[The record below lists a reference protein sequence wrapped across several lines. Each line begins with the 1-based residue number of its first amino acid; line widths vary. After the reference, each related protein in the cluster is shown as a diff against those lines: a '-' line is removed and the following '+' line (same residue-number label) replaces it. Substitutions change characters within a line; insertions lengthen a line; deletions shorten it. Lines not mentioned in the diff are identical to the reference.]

1 MDSLNLQIDSNITKD
16 LDAIQQGQLSLFE
29 LGYNPDVLDC
39 LSSLSNDEVFTSPKL
54 ANQMLDLLP
63 SEIWS
68 NPKATFLDPVC
79 KSGVFLREIVKRLD
93 KGLKNQIP
101 DKQTRINHILKNQV
115 FGIAITGLTALLSR
129 RSVYCSKIA
138 NSPLSI
144 CEEFDNDMG
153 NIIFGAVHH
162 HFKNGKCSECGASQ
176 GVFGNRQGLENHA
189 YAFIHSDRDDV
200 FGELLTMKFDVIIG
214 NPPYQLK
221 DEKDKKRAS
230 ASPIYHYF
238 VEQAKKLNPRYL
250 VMITPSRWFTGGK
263 GLNDFRDSM
272 LNDRRIKEIHD
283 FPNSKDCF
291 DNVAI
296 EGGVNYF
303 LWEKRHDG
311 DCEVFTYDDGHCV
324 SNKKRPLK
332 EKGIDVFIR
341 YNQAINILHK
351 VKNFNEP
358 SFADLISSA
367 KPFGLRTF
375 FKGNNKPYK
384 DKNDN
389 VMLYQN
395 GGIGYI
401 SRENIPKNR
410 EWILKHKVFIS
421 YAYGM
426 GTTEPYQVINT
437 PFYGEPNSICT
448 ETYLLIG
455 PFKNR
460 EICENV
466 ISYMKTKFFRF
477 LIILIKNTQHGTQ
490 KVYQLVPM
498 QDFSRPWTDEQ
509 LYAKYGLS
517 KDEIDFIESMIRPMD
532 NDSDKPKK
540 SRGKKTAQSQLDLES
555 DDE

>member
-1 MDSLNLQIDSNITKD
+1 MDSLNLKIDSNITKD

-63 SEIWS
+63 NELWS

-93 KGLKNQIP
+93 KGLTNQIP

-162 HFKNGKCSECGASQ
+162 HFKDGKCSECGASQ

-214 NPPYQLK
+214 NPPYQL
-221 DEKDKKRAS
+221 DDGGAGAS
-230 ASPIYHYF
+230 AKPIYHLF
-238 VEQAKKLNPRYL
+238 IEQAKKLNPQFL
-250 VMITPSRWFTGGK
+250 IMITPSRWFTGGK
-263 GLNDFRDSM
+263 GLDAFRDSM

-291 DNVAI
+291 DNVVI

-324 SNKKRPLK
+324 SQLKRPLK

-351 VKNFNEP
+351 VIEFSEL
-358 SFADLISSA
+358 SFSDLISSR
-367 KPFGLRTF
+367 KPFGLASNI
-375 FKGNNKPYK
+375 KGNSKPYK
-384 DKNDN
+384 NINDN
-389 VMLYQN
+389 VVLYQN
-395 GGIGYI
+395 GGVGYI
-401 SRENIPKNR
+401 SKSDIPKGT

-455 PFKNR
+455 SFKNR

-477 LIILIKNTQHGTQ
+477 LIVLIKNTQHGTQ

-517 KDEIDFIESMIRPMD
+517 KDEINFIESMIRPMD

-540 SRGKKTAQSQLDLES
+540 LRTKKSKQADLLEGG
-555 DDE
+555 DE

>member
-1 MDSLNLQIDSNITKD
+1 MENSNLQIDSNITKD
-16 LDAIQQGQLSLFE
+16 LDAIHQGQLSPFE

-63 SEIWS
+63 NELWS

-101 DKQTRINHILKNQV
+101 DKQTRINHILKHQV

-129 RSVYCSKIA
+129 RSVYCSKVA

-162 HFKNGKCSECGASQ
+162 HFKDGKCSECGASQ
-176 GVFGNRQGLENHA
+176 EVFGNRDGLENHA

-263 GLNDFRDSM
+263 GLDTFRDSM

-291 DNVAI
+291 DNVEI
-296 EGGVNYF
+296 KGGVNYF

-324 SNKKRPLK
+324 SQLKRPLK
-332 EKGIDVFIR
+332 EKGTDVFIR
-341 YNQAINILHK
+341 FNQAVSILRK
-351 VKNFNEP
+351 LRNKSEK
-358 SFADLISSA
+358 SFGELVSVQT
-367 KPFGLRTF
+367 PFGFLSSFNDYKNKKFENSVSLITS
-375 FKGNNKPYK
+375 KGERF
-384 DKNDN
+384 
-389 VMLYQN
+389 
-395 GGIGYI
+395 I
-401 SRENIPKNR
+401 SREQINR
-410 EWILKHKVFIS
+410 NEHLVDKYKVYIAK
-421 YAYGM
+421 AYGERISSNFWVL
-426 GTTEPYQVINT
+426 GK
-437 PFYGEPNSICT
+437 PFLGDKNSCCT
-448 ETYLLIG
+448 QTYLVVG
-455 PFKNR
+455 AYDDVAT
-460 EICENV
+460 CQNV
-466 ISYMKTKFFRF
+466 ISYMQTRFFRF
-477 LIILIKNTQHGTQ
+477 LVMLKKQTQDAMRGTY
-490 KVYQLVPM
+490 KFVPM
-498 QDFSRPWTDEQ
+498 QDFSKSWTDNE
-509 LYAKYGLS
+509 LYLKYGLNRQEIEYIEYMVREMANENIS
-517 KDEIDFIESMIRPMD
+517 NENNSRAKKAKQADLLEGGDE
-532 NDSDKPKK
+532 
-540 SRGKKTAQSQLDLES
+540 
-555 DDE
+555 

>member
-162 HFKNGKCSECGASQ
+162 HFKDGKCSECGASQ
-176 GVFGNRQGLENHA
+176 EVFGNRQGLENHA

-272 LNDRRIKEIHD
+272 LNDQRIKQIHD
-283 FPNSKDCF
+283 YLNEKDCF
-291 DNVAI
+291 PNQEI
-296 EGGVNYF
+296 KGGVSYF
-303 LWEKRHDG
+303 LWDREYSG
-311 DCEVFTYDDGHCV
+311 DCDIFTYENDKCV
-324 SNKKRPLK
+324 SQAKRPLK
-332 EKGIDVFIR
+332 ENGLDVFIR
-341 YNQAINILHK
+341 YNQAVAILNK
-351 VKNFNEP
+351 VRKFNEP
-358 SFADLISSA
+358 SFNEVISSA
-367 KPFGLRTF
+367 KPFGLRTY

-384 DKNDN
+384 NKNDN
-389 VMLYQN
+389 VILYQN
-395 GGIGYI
+395 GGIGYV
-401 SRENIPKNR
+401 SREEIPNNR
-410 EWILKHKVFIS
+410 DWILRHKVIVP
-421 YAYGM
+421 YAV
-426 GTTEPYQVINT
+426 GTGDGKTDKVNPIYAGIN
-437 PFYGEPNSICT
+437 SACT
-448 ETYLLIG
+448 ETYLVIG
-455 PFKNR
+455 PF
-460 EICENV
+460 ESEDICNNV
-466 ISYMKTKFFRF
+466 ISYINTKFLHFM
-477 LIILIKNTQHGTQ
+477 LTLKKNTQHATRGA
-490 KVYQLVPM
+490 YQFVPM
-498 QDFSRPWTDEQ
+498 QDFSHPWTDEQ

-517 KDEIDFIESMIRPMD
+517 KDEINFIESMIHPMD

-540 SRGKKTAQSQLDLES
+540 SRAKKAKQADLLEN

>member
-1 MDSLNLQIDSNITKD
+1 MDSVNLQIDSNITKD

-63 SEIWS
+63 PEIWS

-93 KGLKNQIP
+93 RGLENQIP
-101 DKQTRINHILKNQV
+101 DKQTRINHICKNQV

-162 HFKNGKCSECGASQ
+162 HFKDGKCSECGASQ

-214 NPPYQLK
+214 NPPYQL
-221 DEKDKKRAS
+221 DDGGAGAS
-230 ASPIYHYF
+230 AKPIYHLF
-238 VEQAKKLNPRYL
+238 IEQAKKLKPQFL
-250 VMITPSRWFTGGK
+250 IMITPSRWFTGGK
-263 GLNDFRDSM
+263 GLDAFRDSM

-291 DNVAI
+291 DNVVI

-303 LWEKRHDG
+303 LWEKRHDS

-324 SNKKRPLK
+324 SQLKRPLK

-351 VKNFNEP
+351 VIEFSEP
-358 SFADLISSA
+358 SFSDLISSR
-367 KPFGLRTF
+367 KPFGLASNI
-375 FKGNNKPYK
+375 KGNSKPYK
-384 DKNDN
+384 NINDN
-389 VMLYQN
+389 VVLYQN
-395 GGIGYI
+395 GGVGYI
-401 SRENIPKNR
+401 SKSDIPKGT

-455 PFKNR
+455 SFKNR

-477 LIILIKNTQHGTQ
+477 LIVLIKNTQHGTQ

-509 LYAKYGLS
+509 LYTKYGLS

-532 NDSDKPKK
+532 SDDVKPKK

>member
-68 NPKATFLDPVC
+68 NPKVTFLDPVC

-93 KGLKNQIP
+93 KGLTNQIP

-162 HFKNGKCSECGASQ
+162 HFKDGKCSECGASQ

-214 NPPYQLK
+214 NPPYQLN
-221 DEKDKKRAS
+221 DGGGIGSS
-230 ASPIYHYF
+230 AIPLYHKF
-238 VEQAKKLNPRYL
+238 VEQAKKLNPEFL
-250 VMITPSRWFTGGK
+250 IMIIQSRWFTGGK
-263 GLNDFRDSM
+263 GLDAFRDSM

-291 DNVAI
+291 PNQEI
-296 EGGVNYF
+296 KGGVNYF
-303 LWEKRHDG
+303 LWKKRHDG

-324 SNKKRPLK
+324 SQLKRPLK

-341 YNQAINILHK
+341 YNQAINILYK
-351 VKNFNEP
+351 VKKFNEP
-358 SFADLISSA
+358 SFADLVSSR
-367 KPFGLRTF
+367 KPFGLSSSFRG
-375 FKGNNKPYK
+375 KPKPYT
-384 DKNDN
+384 DCNEN
-389 VMLYQN
+389 VLLYQN
-395 GGIGYI
+395 GGTAYI
-401 SRENIPKNR
+401 KRSDIKHGFENILR
-410 EWILKHKVFIS
+410 HKVYITF
-421 YAYGM
+421 AYGA
-426 GTTEPYQVINT
+426 GEGFPHQILNKPIYSDIN
-437 PFYGEPNSICT
+437 SACT
-448 ETYLLIG
+448 ETYLIIG
-455 PFKNR
+455 GFKN
-460 EICENV
+460 EVICKNV
-466 ISYMKTKFFRF
+466 ISYISTRFFRF
-477 LIILIKNTQHGTQ
+477 MVMLIKNTQNAT
-490 KVYQLVPM
+490 KRVYQLVPM

-517 KDEIDFIESMIRPMD
+517 KDEINFIESMIRPMD

-540 SRGKKTAQSQLDLES
+540 SRTKKAKQADLLES
-555 DDE
+555 GDE

>member
-93 KGLKNQIP
+93 KGLTNQIP

-129 RSVYCSKIA
+129 RSVYCSKVA

-153 NIIFGAVHH
+153 NIIFGAVRHQ
-162 HFKNGKCSECGASQ
+162 FKNGKCSECGASQ

-189 YAFIHSDRDDV
+189 YAFIHSDRDAV

-214 NPPYQLK
+214 NPPYQL
-221 DEKDKKRAS
+221 DDGGAGAS
-230 ASPIYHYF
+230 AKPIYHLF
-238 VEQAKKLNPRYL
+238 IEQAKKLNPQFL
-250 VMITPSRWFTGGK
+250 IMITPSRWFTGGK
-263 GLNDFRDSM
+263 GLDAFRDSM

-291 DNVAI
+291 DNVEI
-296 EGGVNYF
+296 KGGVNYF

-324 SNKKRPLK
+324 SQLKRPLK
-332 EKGIDVFIR
+332 EKGIDIFIR

-351 VKNFNEP
+351 VIKFSEP
-358 SFADLISSA
+358 SFSDLISSR
-367 KPFGLRTF
+367 KPFGLPTN
-375 FKGNNKPYK
+375 FKGKNKPF
-384 DKNDN
+384 KNSVKIYRN
-389 VMLYQN
+389 S
-395 GGIGYI
+395 GIGYVDI
-401 SRENIPKNR
+401 SEIERGR
-410 EWILKHKVFIS
+410 EWILKHKVIVP
-421 YAYGM
+421 YAV
-426 GTTEPYQVINT
+426 GTGDGKTDKVNPIYAGIN
-437 PFYGEPNSICT
+437 SACT
-448 ETYLLIG
+448 ETYLVIG
-455 PFKNR
+455 PFESE
-460 EICENV
+460 EICNNLM
-466 ISYMKTKFFRF
+466 SYINTKFLHFM
-477 LIILIKNTQHGTQ
+477 LTLKKNTQHTTKG
-490 KVYQLVPM
+490 VYQLVPM

-517 KDEIDFIESMIRPMD
+517 KDEINFIESMIRPMD
-532 NDSDKPKK
+532 NTSDKPKK
-540 SRGKKTAQSQLDLES
+540 SRTKKAKQADLLEN

>member
-1 MDSLNLQIDSNITKD
+1 MDSVNLQIDSNITKD

-162 HFKNGKCSECGASQ
+162 QFQNGKCSECGASQ
-176 GVFGNRQGLENHA
+176 EVFGNRQGLENHA

-214 NPPYQLK
+214 NPPYQL
-221 DEKDKKRAS
+221 DDGGAGAS
-230 ASPIYHYF
+230 AKPIYHLF
-238 VEQAKKLNPRYL
+238 IEQAKKLKPQFL
-250 VMITPSRWFTGGK
+250 IMITPSRWFTGGK
-263 GLNDFRDSM
+263 GLDAFRDSM

-291 DNVAI
+291 DNVEI
-296 EGGVNYF
+296 KGGVNYF

-324 SNKKRPLK
+324 SQLKRPLK
-332 EKGIDVFIR
+332 EKGIDIFIR

-351 VKNFNEP
+351 VIKFSEP
-358 SFADLISSA
+358 SFSDLISSR
-367 KPFGLRTF
+367 KPFGLPTN
-375 FKGNNKPYK
+375 FKGKNKPF
-384 DKNDN
+384 KNSVKIYRN
-389 VMLYQN
+389 S
-395 GGIGYI
+395 GIGYVDI
-401 SRENIPKNR
+401 SEIERGR
-410 EWILKHKVFIS
+410 EWILKHKVIVP
-421 YAYGM
+421 YAV
-426 GTTEPYQVINT
+426 GTGDGKTDKVNPIYAGIN
-437 PFYGEPNSICT
+437 SACT
-448 ETYLLIG
+448 ETYLVIG
-455 PFKNR
+455 PFESE
-460 EICENV
+460 EICNNLM
-466 ISYMKTKFFRF
+466 SYINTKFLHFM
-477 LIILIKNTQHGTQ
+477 LTLKKNTQHTTKG
-490 KVYQLVPM
+490 VYQLVPM

-517 KDEIDFIESMIRPMD
+517 KDEINFIESMIRPMD

-540 SRGKKTAQSQLDLES
+540 SRGKKTAQSQLDLGN